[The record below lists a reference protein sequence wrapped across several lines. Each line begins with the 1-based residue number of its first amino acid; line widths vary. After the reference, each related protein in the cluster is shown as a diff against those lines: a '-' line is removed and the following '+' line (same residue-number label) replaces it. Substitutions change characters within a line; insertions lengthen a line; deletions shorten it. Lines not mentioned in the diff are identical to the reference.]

1 MACVL
6 CCGTIR
12 QSKCFS
18 FIPCRTFCQ
27 RRRYSSAD
35 HAFGMEAGV
44 IARLVAACMFLCDE
58 AAPVCGDSPKAGT
71 LEPAIETAKPDD
83 APHNKS
89 LRVRLPENGKLDRF
103 FIIVALH
110 KCCTHC
116 TP

>member
-44 IARLVAACMFLCDE
+44 IARLAPPCMLPCDE
-58 AAPVCGDSPKAGT
+58 AAPVCGDSPKAGSAT
-71 LEPAIETAKPDD
+71 PAIDNATPDD

-89 LRVRLPENGKLDRF
+89 LRVRLSENGELICF

-110 KCCTHC
+110 TNC